1 MNRNFLKMD
10 MRNEKGS
17 ALITAVL
24 ILMVVTV
31 IGIIATRTSNMEL
44 QIATNEKVHKMT
56 WFATDAVCDE
66 LSTEL
71 IEQNI
76 EQRGFGS
83 QAPPFEYGA
92 SENLMVY
99 TSELFMN
106 TEGATCASNV
116 PEEDNRDIAV
126 SGLGQSVVSVR
137 IYGNT
142 ELSSGNAIQLP
153 EGYHGRGKGLAG
165 GGAQIV
171 YVIRGL
177 GRGAVNSEARIAA
190 GWRHVI

>member
-1 MNRNFLKMD
+1 MSRSILKMD
-10 MRNEKGS
+10 LRNEKGS

-31 IGIIATRTSNMEL
+31 IGIVASRTANMEL
-44 QIATNEKVHKMT
+44 QIATHDKVHKMT
-56 WFATDAVCDE
+56 WFATDAVCE
-66 LSTEL
+66 LSAEL

-83 QAPPFEYGA
+83 EPTPFAYGA
-92 SENLMVY
+92 SEDLTVY

-106 TEGATCASNV
+106 TEGPTCASNV
-116 PEEDNRDIAV
+116 PEEDNRDVALV
-126 SGLGQSVVSVR
+126 GLGQSAVSVR
-137 IYGNT
+137 IYGDT
-142 ELSSGNAIQLP
+142 MLSSGNAIQLP

-177 GRGAVNSEARIAA
+177 GRGAVNSEARIAS